1 LSNPKDESA
10 VLYVRPLRHGIRHF
24 SSFSHMADTRY
35 VVTRPEYLRCA
46 GSKVWWMVCLEEVC
60 GLHLTWCLSD
70 LPSSNSTFAADSY
83 GFGLVIH
90 FAFNPSQPAPPT
102 SHPPHPPPQP
112 SSRGA
117 IPGAIFPLF
126 KKLLVPDP
134 RSRMAIKTFLDIGM
148 SEASGE
154 GSGFFSHN
162 RLVNICQDLDNFAL
176 SSDSEKSNMIR
187 FVVGLVP
194 RQLTLRNP
202 LQFRVLPGC

>member
-1 LSNPKDESA
+1 
-10 VLYVRPLRHGIRHF
+10 
-24 SSFSHMADTRY
+24 
-35 VVTRPEYLRCA
+35 
-46 GSKVWWMVCLEEVC
+46 MVCLEGVC
-60 GLHLTWCLSD
+60 DLRLTWYSSD
-70 LPSSNSTFAADSY
+70 LTSSNNPSAADSY
-83 GFGLVIH
+83 GFGLLIH
-90 FAFNPSQPAPPT
+90 FVFNPSQPAPPT

-117 IPGAIFPLF
+117 IPGGIFPLF
-126 KKLLVPDP
+126 KKLLTPDP
-134 RSRMAIKTFLDIGM
+134 RGRMTVKTFLDVGM

-162 RLVNICQDLDNFAL
+162 RLVNICQGLDNFAL

-187 FVVGLVP
+187 FVAGLLP